1 MLRMPKNGTARL
13 DLCHTK
19 CKIHLLLSSLAKDV
33 QYIATVKLF
42 GQLMECHCGQLC
54 GQWCTERLPEITAMP
69 AHSALPCLMHTMI
82 EGSWGASSKAATN
95 DPPAPALMWSKKT
108 KFKLETK
115 TPSQFVRPV
124 NSITEAE
131 FQLSIP
137 TGRLCS
143 RTLKYCHIL
152 VLDVNLDAGT
162 TGHETDIVS
171 FVLSDLLTFLK
182 VFKTNY
188 TS

>member
-1 MLRMPKNGTARL
+1 MSYKMQDTFASIVFGKGCTIHCHSEVVWPVDGMPLWSTLWSTVYRAIARDNGNACAFGATLL
-13 DLCHTK
+13 DAHHGRGIMGCIEQGSDECPPCT
-19 CKIHLLLSSLAKDV
+19 CASVV
-33 QYIATVKLF
+33 Q
-42 GQLMECHCGQLC
+42 
-54 GQWCTERLPEITAMP
+54 
-69 AHSALPCLMHTMI
+69 
-82 EGSWGASSKAATN
+82 
-95 DPPAPALMWSKKT
+95 KT

-124 NSITEAE
+124 NSITEAK